1 MAVRLLNFW
10 ISCSLILN
18 SYKHFGAECNN
29 IKLILMLIYHACMEE
44 LTFLCN
50 YAGRLTLT
58 PSVVTSISLCPGDQL
73 LLTCNTSSDYQ
84 RWTIQDPNNIMRN
97 YTRLIVVPTTAEP
110 VITPLEVLSFIF
122 SFDVISAA
130 NSFPLVTTL
139 TVDRVTDH
147 LNTTRINCLETNTE
161 NSKTISVNILEPNS
175 ALESKLLLTVYLA
188 YLIN

>member
-1 MAVRLLNFW
+1 
-10 ISCSLILN
+10 
-18 SYKHFGAECNN
+18 
-29 IKLILMLIYHACMEE
+29 MEE